1 MRTGIWMRICAV
13 AAATLAVGVPAAGAA
28 APGAPGAKT
37 AWVAAD
43 KEGFGTAST
52 RGSRVWHTL
61 HGGALSEVYF
71 PDLGTPSVRS
81 LEFVVSDGKTFTD
94 RESEAR
100 HRVALADD
108 RSLTYRQVTGSREH
122 GWTIKKTWVTDP
134 ARNTLLARVRF
145 EAHGD
150 RRLKLYVLYD
160 PALANSG
167 DDDRGRSRGA
177 ALLASDGKAAS
188 ALVTAPALRATSSG
202 FLGVSDGWTDLRT
215 DHTLDWRYEDASSG
229 NVVQTGLTSLTG
241 RSGRRD
247 LTLALGFGGAEPA
260 AATAARASLGA
271 GFPRV
276 AGRFAE
282 GWHEYLAELRRPP
295 ASARRHRTL
304 YAVSAMV
311 LAALEDKAFPG
322 ASVASP
328 SMPWA
333 WGDGETENPSG
344 PYHLVWARDLY
355 HVATAQ
361 IAAGDRQAARR
372 SLRYLFERQQK
383 PDGSFPQNS
392 EVDGTQRWENLQLDE
407 VGLPLV
413 LAWQLRAFDPDTWRE
428 HVKPAADFLLATG
441 PVSPQERWE
450 NQSGYS
456 PSTIAAEVAGLV
468 AAADIARR
476 NGDAASAGRYLATA
490 DDWRERVDDWTLTTN
505 GPLSARPYYLR
516 VTKDGLPNA
525 GTTYAIGDSGP
536 SKVDQRR
543 VVDPSFLELVRLGVK
558 PAKDPAI
565 VSTLPVVD
573 RELRVDTPGGSYWHR
588 FSLDGYGETET
599 GEPWEIGV
607 DDTFQTFGRAWPLL
621 AGERGE
627 YELAAGRRAGR
638 YLRAVAAAA
647 NEGYMLPEQVW
658 DERAPSGTPG
668 FEPGDGTL
676 SATPL
681 AWSHAQ
687 LIRLA
692 WSIDARRPVET
703 PAIVACRYVRDC

>member
-1 MRTGIWMRICAV
+1 MRTGIWMRIRAV
-13 AAATLAVGVPAAGAA
+13 AAVALAVGVPAAGAA

-94 RESEAR
+94 PESEAR

-108 RSLTYRQVTGSREH
+108 RSLTYRQVTGSRAH

-167 DDDRGRSRGA
+167 NDDRGRSRGA

-215 DHTLDWRYEDASSG
+215 DHTLDWRYEEASSG
-229 NVVQTGLTSLTG
+229 NVVQAGLTSLTG

-247 LTLALGFGGAEPA
+247 LTLALGFGGADRRRPLRA
-260 AATAARASLGA
+260 RLARRRFPPGGRAVRRRLARVPGRAPQAARKRAAPPDPLRGVGDGAGRARGQGLPRRLGGLAQHAVGLGRRRDGEPLRPVPPGLGA
-271 GFPRV
+271 RPLSRGHGADRRRRPPGGAPLAALPVR
-276 AGRFAE
+276 APAE
-282 GWHEYLAELRRPP
+282 ARRLVPAELRGGRHAALGEPP
-295 ASARRHRTL
+295 ARRGRPAAGARMAAARVRPGHLARAREARGRLPPGHR
-304 YAVSAMV
+304 A
-311 LAALEDKAFPG
+311 G
-322 ASVASP
+322 
-328 SMPWA
+328 
-333 WGDGETENPSG
+333 
-344 PYHLVWARDLY
+344 
-355 HVATAQ
+355 
-361 IAAGDRQAARR
+361 IAAGA
-372 SLRYLFERQQK
+372 LGEPER
-383 PDGSFPQNS
+383 
-392 EVDGTQRWENLQLDE
+392 
-407 VGLPLV
+407 
-413 LAWQLRAFDPDTWRE
+413 
-428 HVKPAADFLLATG
+428 LLA
-441 PVSPQERWE
+441 
-450 NQSGYS
+450 
-456 PSTIAAEVAGLV
+456 STIAAEVAGLV